1 MLKNQRVSVI
11 FKFYYMNKFF
21 TKSMLVVAVA
31 ASLTSCARYYHSY
44 RNVEVA
50 QTSPVNAKM
59 QVDVA
64 VTPDF
69 SKRLRAQSTK
79 NHWRNKQSSMDE
91 AYFNAIIEN
100 QIDVLISPIYSV
112 TERGGFFD
120 ATVHGYAGYYKAVDK
135 SESVSD
141 FDKTVEDLKKL
152 SKVDGVL
159 SSEEQKVYKINST
172 CCGDAGKATDPL
184 SLLTVTT
191 NKSSLV
197 DVYEKVL
204 NISNGNKKKGEV
216 VKIASSNITKQEK
229 KSFFANLLAKI
240 KSLFKK

>member
-1 MLKNQRVSVI
+1 
-11 FKFYYMNKFF
+11 MNNLVK
-21 TKSMLVVAVA
+21 KSMLVVAVA
-31 ASLTSCARYYHSY
+31 ASLSSCARYYHSY
-44 RNVEVA
+44 RNVDVA
-50 QTSPVNAKM
+50 QTSPVNAKL

-64 VTPDF
+64 VSPDF

-91 AYFNAIIEN
+91 AYFNAIVEN

-120 ATVHGYAGYYKAVDK
+120 ATVHGYAGYYKTVDK
-135 SESVSD
+135 SEAVTD
-141 FDKTVEDLKKL
+141 FDKKVEDLKKL

-172 CCGDAGKATDPL
+172 CGDCKSSEAL

-204 NISNGNKKKGEV
+204 NIGSGNKNISKPVSVSKGVEVKRNGLKDLISKLLKSKK
-216 VKIASSNITKQEK
+216 
-229 KSFFANLLAKI
+229 
-240 KSLFKK
+240 

>member
-1 MLKNQRVSVI
+1 MSNLVK
-11 FKFYYMNKFF
+11 
-21 TKSMLVVAVA
+21 KSMLVVAVA
-31 ASLTSCARYYHSY
+31 ASLSSCARYYHSY
-44 RNVEVA
+44 RNVDVA
-50 QTSPVNAKM
+50 QTTPVNAKL

-64 VTPDF
+64 VSPDF

-79 NHWRNKQSSMDE
+79 NHWREKQSSMDE

-152 SKVDGVL
+152 SKVDGIL

-204 NISNGNKKKGEV
+204 NVNNGNKKKSDS
-216 VKIASSNITKQEK
+216 VKIISTTNKNEK
-229 KSFFANLLAKI
+229 RGVWTRIRLFFVNLF
-240 KSLFKK
+240 S

>member
-1 MLKNQRVSVI
+1 
-11 FKFYYMNKFF
+11 MNKLVK
-21 TKSMLVVAVA
+21 KSMLVVAVA
-31 ASLTSCARYYHSY
+31 ASLASCSSYEHSF
-44 RNVEVA
+44 RSIEVG
-50 QTSPVNAKM
+50 QKNSVNAKF

-69 SKRLRAQSTK
+69 SKRLKGQSTK
-79 NHWRNKQSSMDE
+79 NHKSTQAAKDE
-91 AYFNAIIEN
+91 AYYNAIIEN

-112 TERGGFFD
+112 TVRGGICD
-120 ATVHGYAGYYKAVDK
+120 ATVHGYAGFYKIIPKTEEPIIEPGRTGANGANGAAGASGDDK
-135 SESVSD
+135 NVGGD
-141 FDKTVEDLKKL
+141 FDKKVEDLKKL

-172 CCGDAGKATDPL
+172 CGDCKASEPL

-204 NISNGNKKKGEV
+204 NIGTGNKSLISTNGIGVKGFLGKFSKK
-216 VKIASSNITKQEK
+216 
-229 KSFFANLLAKI
+229 
-240 KSLFKK
+240 

>member
-1 MLKNQRVSVI
+1 
-11 FKFYYMNKFF
+11 
-21 TKSMLVVAVA
+21 MLVVAVA
-31 ASLTSCARYYHSY
+31 ASLSSCARYYHSY

-50 QTSPVNAKM
+50 QTSPVNAKL

-91 AYFNAIIEN
+91 AYFNAIVEN

-120 ATVHGYAGYYKAVDK
+120 ATVHGYAGYYKTVDK
-135 SESVSD
+135 SDAVTD
-141 FDKTVEDLKKL
+141 FDKKVEDLKKL

-172 CCGDAGKATDPL
+172 CGDCKSSEAL

-204 NISNGNKKKGEV
+204 NIGTGNKTISKPVSASKGVEV
-216 VKIASSNITKQEK
+216 KRNGLKDLISK
-229 KSFFANLLAKI
+229 LLK
-240 KSLFKK
+240 FKK

>member
-1 MLKNQRVSVI
+1 
-11 FKFYYMNKFF
+11 MNNLVK
-21 TKSMLVVAVA
+21 KSMLVVVAA
-31 ASLTSCARYYHSY
+31 ASLSSCARYYHSY
-44 RNVEVA
+44 RNVDVA

-120 ATVHGYAGYYKAVDK
+120 ATIHGYAGYYKTIDK
-135 SESVSD
+135 SDAVSD
-141 FDKTVEDLKKL
+141 FDKKVEDLKKL

-172 CCGDAGKATDPL
+172 CGDCKSSEAL

-197 DVYEKVL
+197 DIYEKVL
-204 NISNGNKKKGEV
+204 NIGSGNKSNS
-216 VKIASSNITKQEK
+216 ASTKSIFVTNNNQK
-229 KSFFANLLAKI
+229 KSFWVIITKI
-240 KSLFKK
+240 FKSKK

>member
-1 MLKNQRVSVI
+1 
-11 FKFYYMNKFF
+11 MNNLVK
-21 TKSMLVVAVA
+21 KSMLVVAVA
-31 ASLTSCARYYHSY
+31 ASLSSCARYYHSY

-50 QTSPVNAKM
+50 QTSPVNAKL

-91 AYFNAIIEN
+91 AYFNAIVEN

-120 ATVHGYAGYYKAVDK
+120 ATVHGYAGYYKTVDK
-135 SESVSD
+135 SDAVTD
-141 FDKTVEDLKKL
+141 FDKKVEDLKKL

-172 CCGDAGKATDPL
+172 CGDCKSSEAL

-204 NISNGNKKKGEV
+204 NIGTGNKTISKPVSASKGVEV
-216 VKIASSNITKQEK
+216 KRNGLKDLISK
-229 KSFFANLLAKI
+229 LLK
-240 KSLFKK
+240 FKK

>member
-1 MLKNQRVSVI
+1 
-11 FKFYYMNKFF
+11 
-21 TKSMLVVAVA
+21 MLVVAVA
-31 ASLTSCARYYHSY
+31 ASLSSCARYYHSY
-44 RNVEVA
+44 RNVEVNPA
-50 QTSPVNAKM
+50 GPVSAKM

-64 VTPDF
+64 VSPDF

-79 NHWRNKQSSMDE
+79 NHWRNKEESMKE
-91 AYFNAIIEN
+91 AYFNAIVEN

-120 ATVHGYAGYYKAVDK
+120 ATVHGYAGYYKTVDK
-135 SESVSD
+135 SDAVTD

-172 CCGDAGKATDPL
+172 CGDCKSSEAL

-204 NISNGNKKKGEV
+204 NINNGNKKKTDS
-216 VKIASSNITKQEK
+216 VKIISITNNNNIEK
-229 KSFFANLLAKI
+229 KGFFGKI
-240 KSLFKK
+240 LTAIKNLFKK

>member
-1 MLKNQRVSVI
+1 
-11 FKFYYMNKFF
+11 
-21 TKSMLVVAVA
+21 MLVVVAA
-31 ASLTSCARYYHSY
+31 ASLSSCARYYHSY
-44 RNVEVA
+44 RNVDVA

-120 ATVHGYAGYYKAVDK
+120 ATIHGYAGYYKTIDK
-135 SESVSD
+135 SDAVSD
-141 FDKTVEDLKKL
+141 FDKKVEDLKKL

-172 CCGDAGKATDPL
+172 CGDCKSSEAL

-197 DVYEKVL
+197 DIYEKVL
-204 NISNGNKKKGEV
+204 NIGSGNKSNS
-216 VKIASSNITKQEK
+216 ASTKSIFVTNNNQK
-229 KSFFANLLAKI
+229 KSFWVIITKI
-240 KSLFKK
+240 FKSKK

>member
-1 MLKNQRVSVI
+1 
-11 FKFYYMNKFF
+11 
-21 TKSMLVVAVA
+21 MLVVVAA
-31 ASLTSCARYYHSY
+31 ASLSSCARYYHSY
-44 RNVEVA
+44 RNVDVA

-120 ATVHGYAGYYKAVDK
+120 ATIHGYAGYYKTIDK
-135 SESVSD
+135 SDAVSD
-141 FDKTVEDLKKL
+141 FDKKVEDLKKL

-204 NISNGNKKKGEV
+204 NIGSGNKSNS
-216 VKIASSNITKQEK
+216 ASTKSIFVTNNNQK
-229 KSFFANLLAKI
+229 KSFWVIIKKI
-240 KSLFKK
+240 FKSKK

>member
-1 MLKNQRVSVI
+1 
-11 FKFYYMNKFF
+11 MNNLVK
-21 TKSMLVVAVA
+21 KSMLVVAVA
-31 ASLTSCARYYHSY
+31 ASLSSCARYYHSY
-44 RNVEVA
+44 RNVNVA
-50 QTSPVNAKM
+50 QTSPVSAKM

-79 NHWRNKQSSMDE
+79 NHWRNQQSSMDE
-91 AYFNAIIEN
+91 AYFNAIVEN
-100 QIDVLISPIYSV
+100 QIDVLIAPIYSV

-120 ATVHGYAGYYKAVDK
+120 ATVHGYAGYYKTVDK
-135 SESVSD
+135 SDAVTD

-204 NISNGNKKKGEV
+204 NIGSQNKTKINISPVKVGDNKNEKKG
-216 VKIASSNITKQEK
+216 
-229 KSFFANLLAKI
+229 FLAKLFAKI
-240 KSLFKK
+240 TSLFKK

>member
-1 MLKNQRVSVI
+1 
-11 FKFYYMNKFF
+11 MNNLVK
-21 TKSMLVVAVA
+21 KSMLVVAVA
-31 ASLTSCARYYHSY
+31 ASLSSCARYYHSY

-50 QTSPVNAKM
+50 QTSPVNAKL

-91 AYFNAIIEN
+91 AYFNAIVEN

-120 ATVHGYAGYYKAVDK
+120 ATVHGYAGYYKTVDK
-135 SESVSD
+135 SDAVTD
-141 FDKTVEDLKKL
+141 FDKKVEDLKKL

-172 CCGDAGKATDPL
+172 CGDCKSSEAL

-204 NISNGNKKKGEV
+204 NIGTGNKTISKPVSASKGVEA
-216 VKIASSNITKQEK
+216 KRNGLKDLISK
-229 KSFFANLLAKI
+229 LLK
-240 KSLFKK
+240 FKK

>member
-1 MLKNQRVSVI
+1 
-11 FKFYYMNKFF
+11 
-21 TKSMLVVAVA
+21 MLVVVVA
-31 ASLTSCARYYHSY
+31 ASLSSCARYYHSY
-44 RNVEVA
+44 RKVDVSQKN
-50 QTSPVNAKM
+50 SVNAKI

-79 NHWRNKQSSMDE
+79 NHRNQQAAKDE

-112 TERGGFFD
+112 TERGGFCD
-120 ATVHGYAGYYKAVDK
+120 ATVHGYAGYYKSVDK
-135 SESVSD
+135 TDDDSD
-141 FDKTVEDLKKL
+141 FDKKVEDLKKL

-159 SSEEQKVYKINST
+159 ASEEQKVYKINST
-172 CCGDAGKATDPL
+172 CGDCKSSEAL

-197 DVYEKVL
+197 DIYEKVL
-204 NISNGNKKKGEV
+204 NIGTGNKSNSESTKTVAVTSKNEKKGFGA
-216 VKIASSNITKQEK
+216 II
-229 KSFFANLLAKI
+229 AKI
-240 KSLFKK
+240 LKFKK

>member
-1 MLKNQRVSVI
+1 
-11 FKFYYMNKFF
+11 MNNLVK
-21 TKSMLVVAVA
+21 KSMLVVAVA
-31 ASLTSCARYYHSY
+31 ASLSSCARYYHSY

-50 QTSPVNAKM
+50 KTNPVDAKL

-64 VTPDF
+64 VSPDF
-69 SKRLRAQSTK
+69 SKRIRAQSTK
-79 NHWRNKQSSMDE
+79 NHWRNQEESKKE
-91 AYFNAIIEN
+91 AYFNAIVEN
-100 QIDVLISPIYSV
+100 QIDVLIAPIYSV

-120 ATVHGYAGYYKAVDK
+120 ATVHGYAGYYKTLDK

-141 FDKTVEDLKKL
+141 FDKKVEDLKKL

-197 DVYEKVL
+197 DIYEKVL
-204 NISNGNKKKGEV
+204 NIGSGNK
-216 VKIASSNITKQEK
+216 SNSVSTKTIFVTNKNEK
-229 KSFFANLLAKI
+229 KSFFAKI
-240 KSLFKK
+240 KNLFKK

>member
-1 MLKNQRVSVI
+1 
-11 FKFYYMNKFF
+11 
-21 TKSMLVVAVA
+21 MLVVVAA
-31 ASLTSCARYYHSY
+31 ASLSSCARYYHSY
-44 RNVEVA
+44 RNVDVA

-120 ATVHGYAGYYKAVDK
+120 AA
-135 SESVSD
+135 
-141 FDKTVEDLKKL
+141 
-152 SKVDGVL
+152 
-159 SSEEQKVYKINST
+159 
-172 CCGDAGKATDPL
+172 
-184 SLLTVTT
+184 
-191 NKSSLV
+191 
-197 DVYEKVL
+197 
-204 NISNGNKKKGEV
+204 
-216 VKIASSNITKQEK
+216 
-229 KSFFANLLAKI
+229 
-240 KSLFKK
+240 

>member
-1 MLKNQRVSVI
+1 
-11 FKFYYMNKFF
+11 MNNLVK
-21 TKSMLVVAVA
+21 KSMLVVVAA
-31 ASLTSCARYYHSY
+31 ASLSSCARYYHSY
-44 RNVEVA
+44 RNVDVA

-120 ATVHGYAGYYKAVDK
+120 ATIHGYAGYYKAVDK
-135 SESVSD
+135 SDAVSD
-141 FDKTVEDLKKL
+141 FDKKVEDLKKL

-159 SSEEQKVYKINST
+159 ASEEQKVYKINST
-172 CCGDAGKATDPL
+172 CGDCKSSEAL

-197 DVYEKVL
+197 DIYEKVL
-204 NISNGNKKKGEV
+204 NIGSGNKSNS
-216 VKIASSNITKQEK
+216 ASTKSIFVTNNNQK
-229 KSFFANLLAKI
+229 KSFWVIITKI
-240 KSLFKK
+240 FKFKK